1 MVGETDRKEKDESR
15 KIAALLISLVVL
27 LAAGALLLLS
37 GLTEVV
43 ATHFEPGLGLR
54 TAAVISFFVS
64 AVLMIIFAIASGDG
78 LLGEIQFVIPGFL
91 VFFLI
96 LWLMIA
102 WIF

>member
-27 LAAGALLLLS
+27 LATGALLLLPS
-37 GLTEVV
+37 LASVV

-64 AVLMIIFAIASGDG
+64 AALMIIFAIASGDG

-91 VFFLI
+91 LFFLI

>member
-15 KIAALLISLVVL
+15 KVAALLISLVVL
-27 LAAGALLLLS
+27 LTAGALLLLP
-37 GLTEVV
+37 GLSEVV

-54 TAAVISFFVS
+54 TAAVIAFFVS

>member
-15 KIAALLISLVVL
+15 KVAALLISLVVL
-27 LAAGALLLLS
+27 LAAGALLLLP
-37 GLTEVV
+37 GLSEVV

>member
-27 LAAGALLLLS
+27 LAAGALLLLP
-37 GLTEVV
+37 GLAEVA

>member
-27 LAAGALLLLS
+27 LAAGALLLLP
-37 GLTEVV
+37 GLTAVV

>member
-15 KIAALLISLVVL
+15 KVAALLISLVVL
-27 LAAGALLLLS
+27 LAAGALLLLP
-37 GLTEVV
+37 GLADVV

>member
-27 LAAGALLLLS
+27 LVVGALLLLP
-37 GLTEVV
+37 GLSEFA

-54 TAAVISFFVS
+54 TAAVVSFFVS

-78 LLGEIQFVIPGFL
+78 LLGEVQFIIPGFL
-91 VFFLI
+91 LFFVI
-96 LWLMIA
+96 FWLMMA